1 MRTHK
6 TLQVTIHKTNIH
18 KTHTAGLNNTMRFSS
33 TFFSSMAIASAAAFS
48 LQPINRFSTQQ
59 RHEGVSL
66 SAQLSEDENPSDWK
80 DQFGKMLVTGLVS
93 ASLWASPAAI
103 QESAFGGTEG
113 PQIFQ
118 SSVANAKQMASA
130 SGSRVNKDPES
141 LLRYGLPINSK
152 EVCDMRAPNWF
163 AYIGVKTSNTFLLFK

>member
-1 MRTHK
+1 
-6 TLQVTIHKTNIH
+6 
-18 KTHTAGLNNTMRFSS
+18 MRFSS
-33 TFFSSMAIASAAAFS
+33 ILFSSLAISGAAAFS
-48 LQPINRFSTQQ
+48 VQHPINHASTSIS
-59 RHEGVSL
+59 RHQVKL
-66 SAQLSEDENPSDWK
+66 SAASSNDESHSEWK
-80 DQFGKMLVTGLVS
+80 DQIGKILATGLVT

-103 QESAFGGTEG
+103 QETPFGGPDG

-152 EVCDMRAPNWF
+152 EV
-163 AYIGVKTSNTFLLFK
+163 